1 MFVTVCLLL
10 CLPVFVLFIFRFSHI
25 IYIYTFF
32 PYFIYFLLTFSVFHS
47 IHFFSLHAVSIC
59 SCYLR
64 TNTHFI
70 WALICPVV
78 FIFIANIGFAIVI
91 ARVIWQHPK
100 KDSKKQNIRSWLKF
114 SVSLPV
120 VMGLTWVPGLFVIN
134 HKGVIP
140 LAYISTFL
148 VASQGTLIFL
158 IFIVFFKPVRV
169 AYATLLRSKV
179 RKSYILSKYFG
190 DLDSAEMVRNGFIVT

>member
-1 MFVTVCLLL
+1 MY
-10 CLPVFVLFIFRFSHI
+10 
-25 IYIYTFF
+25 IYIYMCVYVHIYIFTYF
-32 PYFIYFLLTFSVFHS
+32 PYFIYLLLTFSVS
-47 IHFFSLHAVSIC
+47 YPIHFFSLHAVSIC
-59 SCYLR
+59 SCYLK

-158 IFIVFFKPVRV
+158 IFVVFFKPVRV
-169 AYATLLRSKV
+169 AYATFLRSKV

-190 DLDSAEMVRNGFIVT
+190 DLDSAETVRSEFIVT